1 MVAVIQRVTSSSV
14 RVDSNMVGSIA
25 KGFNILLGIFEDDTQ
40 RDIDKLVQKIVK
52 LRVFSDECGKMNLD
66 IRDVDG
72 SALVISQFTLAGS
85 VKKGNRPSFS
95 RAKKPL
101 EAKELYL
108 EFIDKLSNYID
119 VESGVFGANMSVEI
133 TNDGPVT
140 FILNSKEL

>member
-66 IRDVDG
+66 IRDIDG

-133 TNDGPVT
+133 INDGPVT